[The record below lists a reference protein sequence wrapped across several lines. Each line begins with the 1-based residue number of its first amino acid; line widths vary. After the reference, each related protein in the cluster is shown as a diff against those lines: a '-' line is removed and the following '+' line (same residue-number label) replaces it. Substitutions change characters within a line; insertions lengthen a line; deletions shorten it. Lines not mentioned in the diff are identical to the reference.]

1 MRNIAKVTYT
11 DGHTSEAP
19 LTPRVITSCEEHAQ
33 KEGWA
38 AGDGSRIRQSYY
50 MAYLAMRFAGNTSKP
65 YDQWLDDVDDI
76 DVETPGKPY
85 RIGEWTDDSLGKL
98 SVILAHHFGGTP
110 WAWRNEASELDWGT
124 AIGLLEQEMERMEE
138 AEHGA

>member
-50 MAYLAMRFAGNTSKP
+50 LAFIAMRNAGHTTLGF
-65 YDQWLDDVDDI
+65 DEWMDTVDDI
-76 DVETPGKPY
+76 
-85 RIGEWTDDSLGKL
+85 
-98 SVILAHHFGGTP
+98 A
-110 WAWRNEASELDWGT
+110 
-124 AIGLLEQEMERMEE
+124 LEQKDPEP
-138 AEHGA
+138 ANPTL

>member
-50 MAYLAMRFAGNTSKP
+50 MAYLAMRFAGNTSNP
-65 YDQWLDDVDDI
+65 YDQW
-76 DVETPGKPY
+76 
-85 RIGEWTDDSLGKL
+85 
-98 SVILAHHFGGTP
+98 
-110 WAWRNEASELDWGT
+110 RNEDSALDWGT
-124 AIGLLEQEMERMEE
+124 AIGLLDQEMERMEE

>member
-50 MAYLAMRFAGNTSKP
+50 LAFIAMRNAGHTTLGF
-65 YDQWLDDVDDI
+65 DEWMDTVEDI
-76 DVETPGKPY
+76 
-85 RIGEWTDDSLGKL
+85 
-98 SVILAHHFGGTP
+98 A
-110 WAWRNEASELDWGT
+110 
-124 AIGLLEQEMERMEE
+124 LEQKDQEP
-138 AEHGA
+138 ANPTL